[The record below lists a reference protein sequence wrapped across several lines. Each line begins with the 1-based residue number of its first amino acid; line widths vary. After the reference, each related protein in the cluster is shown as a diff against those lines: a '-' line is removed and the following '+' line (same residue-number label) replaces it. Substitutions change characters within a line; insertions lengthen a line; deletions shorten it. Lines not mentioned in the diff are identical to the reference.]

1 MSIKGII
8 DEQLERRP
16 GQILSYIMA
25 FVCVGLYIQLAFFII
40 RTNSTVLIG
49 TFTLL
54 FLFYLLLV
62 RSVLSFRVLLLFGIV
77 YRLIFVFS
85 IPALSDDFFRFFWD
99 GILIINRINPFLY
112 VPSDIIENPAINIP
126 ELRNAL
132 FTALNSPEYHTI
144 YPPVS
149 QFVFW
154 ISAYLGEGNIFKAVL
169 IMKSFI
175 FVAEMGTIYLL
186 WSLLKFYKLKK
197 ELTLFYI
204 LNPLIVIELTGNLHF
219 EALMIVFVLLAV
231 FYISRRQWIGGAMAF
246 ALAIA
251 AKLTPLLLLPFVL
264 KRLKLRKSILFYLL
278 TFLMVLL
285 MFFPFMGYELVHG
298 MSSSL
303 GLYFQKFEFNAGIFY
318 IIREIGM
325 WVLGYDV
332 IQTAGVVLGLLTF
345 VLVILLA
352 LYENTKGQNLPGIFI
367 WPLFIYFAFS
377 TIVHPWYATPL
388 VAFCLFSRYRFPIVW
403 SYTIFLSYIGYS
415 VTGFQEQAWVL
426 WVEYLSVFGVMIYE
440 GLKYRDLISI
450 KNPLLEI
457 KESG

>member
-25 FVCVGLYIQLAFFII
+25 FVCVGLYIQLAFFTV

-49 TFTLL
+49 AFTLL

-175 FVAEMGTIYLL
+175 FFAEMGIIYLL

-197 ELTLFYI
+197 EFTLFYI
-204 LNPLIVIELTGNLHF
+204 LNPLIIIELIGNIHF

-231 FYISRRQWIGGAMAF
+231 FYISHRQWIGGAMAF

-251 AKLTPLLLLPFVL
+251 SKLTPLLLLPFVL
-264 KRLKLRKSILFYLL
+264 KRLKLRKSILFYMLTFLLALL
-278 TFLMVLL
+278 TFY
-285 MFFPFMGYELVHG
+285 PFMGQELVHG
-298 MSSSL
+298 MLSSL
-303 GLYFQKFEFNAGIFY
+303 GLYFQKFEFNASIFY
-318 IIREIGM
+318 IIREIGL
-325 WVLGYDV
+325 WAVGYDV

-345 VLVILLA
+345 IFVVLLA
-352 LYENTKGQNLPGIFI
+352 LYENTNKQHLPGIFI
-367 WPLFIYFAFS
+367 WPLFIYFTFS
-377 TIVHPWYATPL
+377 TIVHPWYAAPL

-403 SYTIFLSYIGYS
+403 SYTIFLSYIGYTA
-415 VTGFQEQAWVL
+415 TGFQEQTWVL

-440 GLKYRDLISI
+440 ILKYRDLVSI
-450 KNPLLEI
+450 KNPWLEI
-457 KESG
+457 RD